1 VTDPHRIAVLLAAAL
16 LAVGVWLML
25 PGGGRRRR
33 GLGALATAVG
43 LGLLASRLPGVGDWL
58 SQSVF
63 TVLAAV
69 TVISAAAAI
78 TFRTPVY
85 CALWLGLSLAGTAG
99 LFSIQGAQFLAVATI
114 VVYAGAILVTFLF
127 LLMLAES
134 GGRARYDRTS
144 WEGMLSAFAGAVLAG
159 LLSMTV
165 TGVLDPR
172 NGLPLPAKVT
182 AQQREQN
189 ILDPEH
195 VHHIGKELFDL
206 SDGYLI
212 AAEAA
217 GVLLLAALVGA
228 AVIVGP
234 LRKTSSGPDDGEEHA
249 AASGGENATATTG
262 RGSTDLNPGP

>member
-1 VTDPHRIAVLLAAAL
+1 MTDLPRIAVLLAAAL

-33 GLGALATAVG
+33 GFGALATAVG

-63 TVLAAV
+63 SVLAAV
-69 TVISAAAAI
+69 TVISAAAAV
-78 TFRTPVY
+78 TFRNPVY

-99 LFSIQGAQFLAVATI
+99 LFFIQGAQFLAVATI

-127 LLMLAES
+127 LLMLAEPS
-134 GGRARYDRTS
+134 GRARYDRTS
-144 WEGMLSAFAGAVLAG
+144 WEGMLSAFCGAVLVG

-165 TGVLDPR
+165 MGPTATCGRRSRPSTHNPR
-172 NGLPLPAKVT
+172 PGRPGARPPFG
-182 AQQREQN
+182 E
-189 ILDPEH
+189 ILFNRH
-195 VHHIGKELFDL
+195 
-206 SDGYLI
+206 LI

-234 LRKTSSGPDDGEEHA
+234 PRKTITGPNEM
-249 AASGGENATATTG
+249 GGEG
-262 RGSTDLNPGP
+262 REAGGESEK

>member
-1 VTDPHRIAVLLAAAL
+1 VVGADEEYNVTDPRQIAVLLAAVL
-16 LAVGVWLML
+16 LAVGIWLLL
-25 PGGGRRRR
+25 PAGGRPRR
-33 GLGALATAVG
+33 GLGGVAVAVG
-43 LGLLASRLPGVGDWL
+43 LGLLASQLPGMGEWV

-63 TVLAAV
+63 SVLAAV

-78 TFRTPVY
+78 TFRNPLY
-85 CALWLGLSLAGTAG
+85 CALWFGLSLVGTAG
-99 LFSIQGAQFLAVATI
+99 LFFIQGAQFLAVATI

-127 LLMLAES
+127 LLMLAEP

-144 WEGMLSAFAGAVLAG
+144 WEGLLSAFAGAVLVG

-165 TGVLDPR
+165 LGVLGPQS
-172 NGLPLPAKVT
+172 GLSPPVVVA
-182 AQQREQN
+182 EQDRQGQ

-195 VHHIGKELFDL
+195 VRHIGETLFNR
-206 SDGYLI
+206 YLI

-234 LRKTSSGPDDGEEHA
+234 PRETNDEG
-249 AASGGENATATTG
+249 
-262 RGSTDLNPGP
+262 